1 MKMISRMVL
10 VGVLLMM
17 VVMPAVA
24 ADITIYMDIG
34 NGWEVAEDSH
44 QYQVGANT
52 ECRFKASYSGWG
64 SGTTI
69 YAFDVENDTTWIGGE
84 NGIKSTDTWETG
96 VVTYT
101 ISLDETV
108 FVEAAA
114 ANFAK
119 KKISV
124 TASTV
129 TGVPEPTTLA
139 LTALGMLGVLGFVR
153 RRREA

>member
-1 MKMISRMVL
+1 MKMIRMAL

-17 VVMPAVA
+17 LVMPAVA
-24 ADITIYMDIG
+24 TDITIYMDIG
-34 NGWEVAEDSH
+34 NGWEVAENSH
-44 QYQVGANT
+44 QYQVDANT
-52 ECRFKASYSGWG
+52 ECRFKANYSGWG
-64 SGTTI
+64 SGTMYVFNVTNSS
-69 YAFDVENDTTWIGGE
+69 AWIGGE
-84 NGIKSTDTWETG
+84 SGTSSTDTWETG

-153 RRREA
+153 RRREE

>member
-1 MKMISRMVL
+1 MKMIRIGL

-24 ADITIYMDIG
+24 AYNITIYMDRG
-34 NGWEVAEDSH
+34 DGWEVAEDGTN
-44 QYQVGANT
+44 YEVGANT
-52 ECRFKASYSGWG
+52 ECRFKANYSGWG
-64 SGTTI
+64 SGTI
-69 YAFDVENDTTWIGGE
+69 YAFDVENNTTWIGGE
-84 NGIKSTDTWETG
+84 SGTSSTGTWETG

-101 ISLDETV
+101 ISLGETV

-114 ANFAK
+114 ADVTNK
-119 KKISV
+119 HISV